1 MENNSNSNLKNPL
14 NAGSKKEIYK
24 ISFILAVTFVLIAAA
39 FYWYSAI
46 KKSPAPEENLNKTTA
61 ADIPAL
67 NAENLGVEGKTV
79 APVNATESIPN
90 LNPAGAANPF
100 SGTYENPF
108 E

>member
-1 MENNSNSNLKNPL
+1 MENNSQ
-14 NAGSKKEIYK
+14 KEIFK
-24 ISFILAVTFVLIAAA
+24 IFAVLIIILVLIGGAV
-39 FYWYSAI
+39 YWYSVI

-67 NAENLGVEGKTV
+67 NAENLGVEGETV
-79 APVNATESIPN
+79 APANATESIPN

-100 SGTYENPF
+100 SEVYKNPF